1 MPENDSEIFTLMLEP
16 YGGCNLR
23 CRHCYSHVQNGDVMG
38 IEDFTLVVEKV
49 AHYIEK
55 KGFREIHFIWH
66 GGEPLLAGI
75 DFFRQAMGIVNKTIS
90 RVRQRHFIQTNGLL
104 LDDEFC
110 RFFRDMNIEVGVSL
124 DGPPDLHDRLRVDS
138 NGDGTHAAVMVKVRL
153 LEKHQVPV
161 GFNAVISRASI
172 GHEQRLYRF
181 FQKMGYGFRVNP
193 IIPGQNPDI
202 SDEYLFR
209 KGEYGEFLCRLFD
222 IWTRTETQRI
232 NVSPLDIYLR
242 SVLDGETSE
251 CQHQHSCVGAHI
263 GIRPSGEA
271 VLCSRFQNH
280 GFGNILKKSMA
291 DIFSSLSSRQI
302 KSRADALNDCRSCE
316 NWSICHGGCPCN
328 SVAFGHSLMEKD
340 PFCKDYQMIFAH
352 IRNALT
358 DYDHKYFKQK
368 TI

>member
-1 MPENDSEIFTLMLEP
+1 MPENDSKIFTLMVEP
-16 YGGCNLR
+16 YGDCNLR
-23 CRHCYSHVQNGDVMG
+23 CCHCYYDLQNGSVMG

-55 KGFREIHFIWH
+55 KGFRKIHFIWH

-75 DFFRQAMGIVNKTIS
+75 NFFRQAIGIINNTIS
-90 RVRQRHFIQTNGLL
+90 QVQQRHFIQTNGLL

-110 RFFRDMNIEVGVSL
+110 RFFRDMNVEVGISL

-138 NGDGTHAAVMVKVRL
+138 NGNGTHAAVMVKIRL
-153 LEKHQVPV
+153 LEKHHVPL
-161 GFNAVISRASI
+161 GFNAVISRAGI

-181 FQKMGYGFRVNP
+181 FQEMGYGFRVNP
-193 IIPGQNPDI
+193 IIPGRNQDI
-202 SDEYLFR
+202 LDEYLFQ

-222 IWTRTETQRI
+222 MWTHTETRRI

-242 SVLDGETSE
+242 SVLDDETSE
-251 CQHQHSCVGAHI
+251 CQHQHSCVGTHI

-271 VLCSRFQNH
+271 VLCSRFQNY

-291 DIFSSLSSRQI
+291 DIVSSLSSRQI
-302 KSRADALNDCRSCE
+302 KSRANALNDCRSCE

-328 SVAFGHSLMEKD
+328 SVACGHSLMEKD
-340 PFCKDYQMIFAH
+340 PFCKDYQIIFAH
-352 IRNALT
+352 IRSVLM
-358 DYDHKYFKQK
+358 DFKQK